1 MPIPTGIGLGWVPD
15 AIDRR
20 EVLADV
26 QTALENTVTEAV
38 DGRDVRAKMHALD
51 GNAAALMAE
60 FSTAVELLVVGT
72 RGRGGFRGLLMGST
86 SQAVLHHAACPV
98 MVVPARV
105 ANPDEG
111 FDPTD
116 VPWRTKR

>member
-1 MPIPTGIGLGWVPD
+1 
-15 AIDRR
+15 
-20 EVLADV
+20 
-26 QTALENTVTEAV
+26 
-38 DGRDVRAKMHALD
+38 MHALD